1 MATTVE
7 TSSTTT
13 NPYEA
18 LNKSTKNNA
27 ASIAAS
33 RAAANKKMALGQ
45 SDFLKLMTTQM
56 THQDP
61 SNPMQN
67 GEFLSQM
74 AQFGTVS
81 GIQDLQNSFASFATS
96 ISSDQAL
103 QAASLIGRSV
113 SVQTNQ
119 AALSAGGEVKGSTKL
134 ESSTPNLQIV
144 ISDSSTG
151 EMIKTMDLG
160 MQSQGAVPFTWDGTN
175 ANGTLVSPG
184 IYNIQASANIDGKNT
199 MLPTDIQSLVKSVT
213 MAEGTNGL
221 KVNLADSTSVN
232 FSQVKQIL

>member
-1 MATTVE
+1 MATVD

-13 NPYEA
+13 NPYDA
-18 LNKSTKNNA
+18 LNKSTKNDA
-27 ASIAAS
+27 AAIAAS
-33 RAAANKKMALGQ
+33 RAAANKKMTLGQ

-61 SNPMQN
+61 NNPMQN

-81 GIQDLQNSFASFATS
+81 GIQDLQKSFASLATS
-96 ISSDQAL
+96 INSDQAL
-103 QAASLIGRSV
+103 QAASLVGRYV

-119 AALSAGGEVKGSTKL
+119 AALPAGGDVKGSATL
-134 ESSTPNLQIV
+134 ASSTPDLQIV
-144 ISDSSTG
+144 ISDTSTG
-151 EMIKTMDLG
+151 EMIKTIDLG
-160 MQSQGAVPFTWDGTN
+160 MQGQGDVPFTWDGTN
-175 ANGTLVSPG
+175 SNGTLVSPG
-184 IYNIQASANIDGKNT
+184 VYKVQASANIDGKNT

-213 MAEGTNGL
+213 MADGTNAL

>member
-27 ASIAAS
+27 AAIAAS